1 MRQLQNRDIH
11 ARMCERGCEVLPNT
25 HMHLRCAHAS
35 LSGQHP
41 LLLLPLRLLIVNVLA
56 SLIGLSGE
64 HKSNRNRVDAFI
76 TACPPPPRFCQTAQT
91 RSCSQIKVL
100 VAFIYVYLS
109 THRAGHVT
117 CSNGHDNKGQWKER
131 LEALLKI
138 SKMSEGA
145 DNVAAFAQHLV

>member
-76 TACPPPPRFCQTAQT
+76 TACPP
-91 RSCSQIKVL
+91 L
-100 VAFIYVYLS
+100 LAFVRR
-109 THRAGHVT
+109 HRRVP
-117 CSNGHDNKGQWKER
+117 
-131 LEALLKI
+131 
-138 SKMSEGA
+138 
-145 DNVAAFAQHLV
+145 AAR